1 MSVSVDV
8 WSDFVCPFCFLVSTS
23 LKRLEETHDIE
34 LTWHAF
40 ELRPFGSPPPDAQYR
55 QFIAEKTPAMVA
67 MAKAQYGVDIQQGPF
82 GIDSRWAHRAT
93 KWAEQ
98 QGAGNAFAKAVLAAY
113 WLQGQDISQIEVLAS
128 CAESVGL
135 NASNLAASLAEPLY
149 DEAVEEDI
157 ALAQQLRLSGVPAS
171 VFAKRYLV
179 VGAQPYDVFAD
190 VLQQALDPQQPS
202 N

>member
-8 WSDFVCPFCFLVSTS
+8 WSDFVCPFCFLVSTN
-23 LKRLEETHDIE
+23 LKRLAETHDIQ

-67 MAKAQYGVDIQQGPF
+67 MAKTQYGVEINQGPF
-82 GIDSRWAHRAT
+82 GIDSRWAHRAA

-98 QGAGNAFAKAVLAAY
+98 QGQGDAFAQAVLAAY
-113 WLQGQDISQIEVLAS
+113 WLQAQDISQPAVLAA
-128 CAESVGL
+128 CAEAVGL
-135 NASNLAASLAEPLY
+135 DASNINTILADPLY
-149 DEAVEEDI
+149 DAAVEEDI

-179 VGAQPYDVFAD
+179 VGAQPYEVFAD
-190 VLQQALDPQQPS
+190 VLQQANEPPAS
-202 N
+202 I